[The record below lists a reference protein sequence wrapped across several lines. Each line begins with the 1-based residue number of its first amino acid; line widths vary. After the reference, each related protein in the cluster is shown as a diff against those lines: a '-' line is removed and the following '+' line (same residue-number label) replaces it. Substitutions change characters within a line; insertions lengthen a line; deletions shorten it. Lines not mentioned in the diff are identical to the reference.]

1 MLALGLALFLS
12 LTPSGQAQAHEF
24 GASQGFSSAK
34 VVPSVA
40 DSKVDRAS
48 STTGVLS
55 VSTLDEPGCHDSAVH
70 ANCGLCAGGH
80 CFGSAAILAA
90 APGIGFV
97 PAPDALVFLDQTGLM
112 PAKPDEA
119 FRPPRSA
126 P

>member
-12 LTPSGQAQAHEF
+12 LTPSGQAQGHEF
-24 GASQGFSSAK
+24 GALQGVSSVK
-34 VVPSVA
+34 VVSSIA
-40 DSKVDRAS
+40 EYKADRAAF
-48 STTGVLS
+48 TTSVLA
-55 VSTLDEPGCHDSAVH
+55 VSAEPGCHDGAVH

>member
-12 LTPSGQAQAHEF
+12 LTPSGQAQGHEF
-24 GASQGFSSAK
+24 GALQGVSSVK
-34 VVPSVA
+34 VVSSIA
-40 DSKVDRAS
+40 EYKADRAAF
-48 STTGVLS
+48 TTSVLA
-55 VSTLDEPGCHDSAVH
+55 VFAEPGCHDGAVH

-90 APGIGFV
+90 TPGIGFV
-97 PAPDALVFLDQTGLM
+97 TEPDAPAFLVQSSFSLT
-112 PAKPDEA
+112 KPDEA

>member
-12 LTPSGQAQAHEF
+12 LTPSSPAQAHEF
-24 GASQGFSSAK
+24 GAPQGVSLAK
-34 VVPSVA
+34 VVSSIA
-40 DSKVDRAS
+40 EYKADRAAF
-48 STTGVLS
+48 TTSVLA
-55 VSTLDEPGCHDSAVH
+55 VSAEPGCHDGAVH

-97 PAPDALVFLDQTGLM
+97 PAPDALAFLDQTGLM